1 MHGMDIKQEKSSS
14 IKHQCFIYEPPF
26 DKGVD
31 PVVDCDLDRCVGEIC
46 LWTMHTRLLCIAAY
60 YIYLYNLLALLLVP
74 LQRMR
79 CLWKQLSMMTKR
91 SRLVGPRGL
100 RNGKGGRPIDFH
112 WHQTQMV
119 QMRHEQSLAILQSN
133 RDVRLACFSSLLACS
148 ALSQVW
154 LLLLDVDGGDWTGHN
169 IEGA

>member
-1 MHGMDIKQEKSSS
+1 MCWGDMPLDNAHSLVMHS
-14 IKHQCFIYEPPF
+14 
-26 DKGVD
+26 
-31 PVVDCDLDRCVGEIC
+31 
-46 LWTMHTRLLCIAAY
+46 CIL
-60 YIYLYNLLALLLVP
+60 YLYNLLALLLVP

-91 SRLVGPRGL
+91 SRLVAPRGL